1 MPPVISTYATSRV
14 TAADS
19 CCTQHRRHCYHS
31 GRFLTRTVNSRSVG
45 LGPTPHIPTLVSCDR
60 PLERVGLGR
69 DSVCGLRHDRIGFGP
84 GNRDQYSW
92 GKRGNE
98 PNAGAQCN
106 QRVLE
111 LSAHRVRGPRLLEC
125 PAGSTASRIPSS
137 QSSFP
142 FFIFSVFTELNPTSF
157 NEALVSASE

>member
-1 MPPVISTYATSRV
+1 MPSVISTYATSRA

-19 CCTQHRRHCYHS
+19 GCTQHGRSCYHS
-31 GRFLTRTVNSRSVG
+31 WGFLTRTVNSRSVR
-45 LGPTPHIPTLVSCDR
+45 LGPIPHVPPLVSCDG

-69 DSVCGLRHDRIGFGP
+69 DSVCGLRHDRIGIGP

-92 GKRGNE
+92 RKRGDK
-98 PNAGAQCN
+98 PDAGAQCN

-111 LSAHRVRGPRLLEC
+111 LSAHRVRGPGLLEC
-125 PAGSTASRIPSS
+125 PAGSTAWRIPSS

-142 FFIFSVFTELNPTSF
+142 FFIFSVFTELNPASF